1 MCSSWVEGS
10 SASLAVG
17 VLVDVDCFLAGWE
30 GSVEVD
36 VEVCLRFLGLSPLK
50 VRGFTMVILWGLE
63 LVLGTGWVGV
73 ENEDGVWR

>member
-1 MCSSWVEGS
+1 M
-10 SASLAVG
+10 
-17 VLVDVDCFLAGWE
+17 LVDVDCFLAGWE

-63 LVLGTGWVGV
+63 LVLKMGWVGV
-73 ENEDGVWR
+73 ENGDGLWR